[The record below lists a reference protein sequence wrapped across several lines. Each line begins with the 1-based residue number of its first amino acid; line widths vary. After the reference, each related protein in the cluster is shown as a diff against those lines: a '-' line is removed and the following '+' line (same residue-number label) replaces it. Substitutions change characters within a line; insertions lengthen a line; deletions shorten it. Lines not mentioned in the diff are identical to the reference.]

1 MTSAREKKIEAVSDL
16 TELKAADTSHVDTGK
31 PTVQVE
37 PIRLE
42 LAGRLREANPEP
54 DSLTAMRESGAGAS
68 PGTGRP
74 SEQGLE
80 ICFLNEVTPA
90 QRRKVEA
97 CKLPARATAT
107 CAAAQ
112 SPS

>member
-1 MTSAREKKIEAVSDL
+1 M
-16 TELKAADTSHVDTGK
+16 
-31 PTVQVE
+31 E

-42 LAGRLREANPEP
+42 LAGRLREASPEP

-80 ICFLNEVTPA
+80 IRFLNEVTPA

-97 CKLPARATAT
+97 CKLPARVTAMR
-107 CAAAQ
+107 AAAPEPCLDGWGKETHNT
-112 SPS
+112 S